1 MLLAPERIITSDVE
15 LISFDTATGAVE
27 WKLNY
32 DQPIDL
38 TADQKKL
45 YIVRTGRPLEAYNL
59 ETGDLVW
66 SSHSFPERRPYFL
79 NIQQDTLFISS
90 NLGLTYSF
98 DAETGA
104 LLTEEVD
111 NRFNDVLVMRWHD
124 FDLRYAY
131 KDGIQMLLK
140 IRRENGEVIW
150 QTKVDVSVPDQFPL
164 LSNNKLILI
173 SGQRD
178 MTLYAVD
185 FNTGQLLWQSK
196 DPFVSH
202 PAVSQGKVYALRK
215 DARLMILDETSG
227 TEIGYIQ
234 FTPEETPWAT
244 YWVGADEQG
253 RIFVYFSDSQELFAL
268 AVK

>member
-1 MLLAPERIITSDVE
+1 MLLTPDRIITSDVE
-15 LISFDTATGAVE
+15 LTSFDTETGLVG

-32 DQPIDL
+32 GQSIDL

-66 SSHSFPERRPYFL
+66 SGRSFPEHQPYLL
-79 NIQQDTLFISS
+79 NIQQETLFIHSS
-90 NLGLTYSF
+90 SGLTYSF
-98 DAETGA
+98 NAETGEQ
-104 LLTEEVD
+104 LTEESD
-111 NRFNDVLVMRWHD
+111 DRLDDVLVMRWRD
-124 FDLRYAY
+124 FDLRYVY
-131 KDGIQMLLK
+131 KDGVQTLLK
-140 IRRENGEVIW
+140 IRRETGEVIW
-150 QTKVDVSVPDQFPL
+150 RTKADISVPNLFPL
-164 LSNNKLILI
+164 LSNSKLILI
-173 SGQRD
+173 SGRRD
-178 MTLYAVD
+178 MTLYVVD

-196 DPFVSH
+196 DPFVSY

-244 YWVGADEQG
+244 YWVGVDEQG

-268 AVK
+268 SVK